1 MSLAI
6 IFNGQGAHY
15 KGMGLDFVKAYPEA
29 EQTFDQAEQI
39 TGYPLRKWLAD
50 DIAPLAQTQY
60 AQVAIAATSLAIYH
74 SIQAELPD
82 ISHMAGL
89 SLGEYTSLIAGE
101 LLGFEEGMK
110 LIQKRGQLM
119 TSHCET
125 LREESDIVMEAVM
138 KMPLDEVRTVLAEIN
153 ESAEKVFLANI
164 NSSTQIT
171 IAGTTEA
178 VDEFK
183 LLAKERG
190 YKRMMP
196 LKVEGPF
203 HTPYM
208 APVAEPFQEAL
219 EEVTFQEPTIPIIS
233 NTTVQ
238 PHNVVDIR
246 DWLTR
251 HLTESVR
258 WQETMDHF
266 MSKGVD
272 KVIQIGPG
280 KTLANLLKRETNASE
295 ILVLDK
301 IDDLEK
307 LADFIGG

>member
-15 KGMGLDFVKAYPEA
+15 EGMGLDFVEAYPEA
-29 EQTFDQAEQI
+29 ARVFQQAEEI
-39 TGYPLRKWLAD
+39 TGYPLRQWLAD

-60 AQVAIAATSLAIYH
+60 AQVAITATSLAIYN
-74 SIQAELPD
+74 SIKNQLPD

-101 LLGFEEGMK
+101 MLSFEEGMK
-110 LIQKRGQLM
+110 LIQNRGQLM

-125 LREESDIVMEAVM
+125 LREESDIVMTAVM
-138 KMPLDEVRTVLAEIN
+138 KMPLKEVRKALADVN
-153 ESAEKVFLANI
+153 DTSEKVFLANI
-164 NSSTQIT
+164 NSSTQLT
-171 IAGTTEA
+171 IAGTTDA

-183 LLAKERG
+183 SLAKERG

-208 APVAEPFQEAL
+208 APVAEPFGEAL
-219 EEVTFQEPTIPIIS
+219 EEVTFQDSEIPVIS

-238 PHNVVDIR
+238 PHTVAEIR
-246 DWLTR
+246 EWLTR

-258 WQETMDHF
+258 WQETMEYI
-266 MSKGVD
+266 MAEGVE

-280 KTLANLLKRETNASE
+280 KTLANLLKREANAPE
-295 ILVLDK
+295 TLVIDK
-301 IDDLEK
+301 IDDVEK